1 MSTDVPLLVTFR
13 SSSFRRMFLETRF
26 VHGLRWDAGDTRLVG
41 SKRKLLK
48 AVTSCE
54 ECVHVSSCH
63 ERWIHRLWRGRLKQ
77 EERRSA

>member
-13 SSSFRRMFLETRF
+13 SSSFRLMFLETRF

-48 AVTSCE
+48 AVTSY
-54 ECVHVSSCH
+54 
-63 ERWIHRLWRGRLKQ
+63 
-77 EERRSA
+77 